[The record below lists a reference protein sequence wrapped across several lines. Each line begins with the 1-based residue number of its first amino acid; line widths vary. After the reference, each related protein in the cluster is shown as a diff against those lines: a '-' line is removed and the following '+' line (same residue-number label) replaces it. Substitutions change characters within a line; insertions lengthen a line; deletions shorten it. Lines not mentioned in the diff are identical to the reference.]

1 MESCFVTGIATG
13 IEFCHAESPPMKDPT
28 LWTFATSAHTDNFIM
43 TTTAH
48 TDNSIM
54 TTTVCTILF
63 FIFGVVCGLIAYCCV
78 SMLWKR
84 NFEQR
89 GAAALHGRVNGRVMP
104 NTQQMVFNRNIA
116 YRQA

>member
-28 LWTFATSAHTDNFIM
+28 LWTFATSAHTDN
-43 TTTAH
+43 
-48 TDNSIM
+48 SIM

-63 FIFGVVCGLIAYCCV
+63 FSFGVVCGLIAYCCV

-89 GAAALHGRVNGRVMP
+89 GAAALHGRVNGRVIP
-104 NTQQMVFNRNIA
+104 NTQRMVFNRNIA